1 MTAKK
6 AVHQSRTNRT
16 VAVLIAAAVGERV
29 ARKLGVAPDAVTEVL
44 LSLGEVALGALAIYF
59 RQQANP
65 EPVDKQEVVSP
76 KPRVRVKQ

>member
-16 VAVLIAAAVGERV
+16 VAVLIATAVGERV
-29 ARKLGVAPDAVTEVL
+29 ARKLGVEPDAVTEAL
-44 LSLGEVALGALAIYF
+44 LSLCEVALGALAIYF
-59 RQQANP
+59 RQKANGHP
-65 EPVDKQEVVSP
+65 IDKQDVVSP

>member
-1 MTAKK
+1 MTVKK

-29 ARKLGVAPDAVTEVL
+29 ARKLGVEPDAVTEAL

-59 RQQANP
+59 RQKANG
-65 EPVDKQEVVSP
+65 EPVDKQDVVSP
-76 KPRVRVKQ
+76 KPRARAKP